1 MRLQTFVKNNGGY
14 TKKEVM
20 SLYEK
25 GLILVN
31 GKVCNL
37 SYNIKEDDVITI
49 NNEIIKDIGFVYYL
63 YNKPKGV
70 VCTNDRSVPHN
81 ILDEVKVDERV
92 YAVGRLDKDTH
103 GLIII
108 TNDNKLTHY
117 VLESN
122 DVTKEYIVKVK
133 NKISDDFL
141 RKMEERITIHGKLT
155 DGAKTKKIDDYSF
168 YITLSSGRY
177 HEIRTLVKNASGILL
192 DLKRIRIGKVCLD
205 SFKLEEGKL
214 IKVRKEDII

>member
-14 TKKEVM
+14 TKREVM
-20 SLYEK
+20 SLYENN
-25 GLILVN
+25 LILVN
-31 GKVCNL
+31 GKVTNL

-63 YNKPKGV
+63 YNKPKGII
-70 VCTNDRSVPHN
+70 CTNDRSVEGN
-81 ILDEVKVDERV
+81 LLDEVKIKERV
-92 YAVGRLDKDTH
+92 YAIGRLDKDTH

-117 VLESN
+117 ILESSE
-122 DVTKEYIVKVK
+122 VTKEYKVKVRDR
-133 NKISDDFL
+133 ISDEFL
-141 RKMEERITIHGKLT
+141 RKMEERIMIHGKLT
-155 DGAKTKKIDDYSF
+155 NGAVTRKIDDYSF

-177 HEIRTLVKNASGILL
+177 HEIRKLVKNASGVLL
-192 DLKRIRIGKVCLD
+192 DLERIRIGKVCLD
-205 SFKLEEGKL
+205 SLGLEEGKL